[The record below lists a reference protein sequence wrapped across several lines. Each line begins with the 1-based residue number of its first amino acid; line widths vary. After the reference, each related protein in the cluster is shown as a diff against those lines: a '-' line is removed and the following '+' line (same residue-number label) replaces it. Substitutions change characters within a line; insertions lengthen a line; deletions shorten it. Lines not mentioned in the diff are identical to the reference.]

1 VSEELSTK
9 TVAKLKAICKENDL
23 PAGGKKAQLIER
35 IENHFRNLILD
46 TEDESISLEE
56 DIETI
61 EKNPED
67 EVIEEAKYVP
77 LPDDDDV
84 LVADLIEAEI
94 IEDKPRLSVI
104 SKSEPATL
112 LEQIKSPKVA
122 AVLISI
128 LLAGGG
134 WYWYVNN
141 QLEPFVADD
150 LRYGDQMDFKITDG
164 SLSAT
169 DGFVEIVLDNFETDE
184 ELNWCKIQL
193 LLPPGASWSGQSS
206 ITNGGPDQL
215 SGDDDLLGAVSSK
228 GSLGLNWLTVEKN
241 TQHDFDEISLIR
253 HLPNTNSATG
263 ACKESGLSTPASL
276 SISTTTWTEIS
287 EKDILS
293 TSADWEL
300 EVEEATRTVETQG
313 TILSYGTGGF
323 LSALESIAPGVMMM
337 FSPIEVRETM
347 GTSLIQTGETGSY
360 LGWDWVVIGEDLS
373 PTDVKSWRVSLEN
386 KEISDNCL
394 GHARITM
401 WVVEESPWAIAQNV
415 DLQISG
421 KEGDRSA
428 CGSATQI
435 LGDLLL
441 PEGTLSLN
449 LEMVQTGLERGEK
462 LLDLGRSYSTP
473 SVGQYTPKSSEL
485 NDWGDTSQSH
495 LPDNSTLRNYPL
507 EDAVACLPFVD
518 EAVAINAALDDDG
531 YIWRALDNR
540 SGENTEWNISWVSKD
555 PNSGWVQI
563 EVSGVA
569 STENCTYIAHG
580 SHENTPAHNRN
591 EIPAALSIDMLE
603 IDLSDSDRFPSL
615 TGDDKFFTSSGQYH
629 PETRVG
635 HLIVTPDGDYT
646 DWINEFN
653 SDDKGATTLDL
664 SRSWEDSGFSNTL
677 SLAMDATT
685 GQLIGWNLYQ
695 EKI

>member
-1 VSEELSTK
+1 MSEELSTK

-206 ITNGGPDQL
+206 ITL
-215 SGDDDLLGAVSSK
+215 
-228 GSLGLNWLTVEKN
+228 
-241 TQHDFDEISLIR
+241 SLI
-253 HLPNTNSATG
+253 H
-263 ACKESGLSTPASL
+263 
-276 SISTTTWTEIS
+276 I
-287 EKDILS
+287 
-293 TSADWEL
+293 
-300 EVEEATRTVETQG
+300 
-313 TILSYGTGGF
+313 
-323 LSALESIAPGVMMM
+323 
-337 FSPIEVRETM
+337 
-347 GTSLIQTGETGSY
+347 
-360 LGWDWVVIGEDLS
+360 
-373 PTDVKSWRVSLEN
+373 
-386 KEISDNCL
+386 
-394 GHARITM
+394 
-401 WVVEESPWAIAQNV
+401 
-415 DLQISG
+415 
-421 KEGDRSA
+421 
-428 CGSATQI
+428 
-435 LGDLLL
+435 
-441 PEGTLSLN
+441 
-449 LEMVQTGLERGEK
+449 
-462 LLDLGRSYSTP
+462 
-473 SVGQYTPKSSEL
+473 
-485 NDWGDTSQSH
+485 
-495 LPDNSTLRNYPL
+495 
-507 EDAVACLPFVD
+507 
-518 EAVAINAALDDDG
+518 
-531 YIWRALDNR
+531 
-540 SGENTEWNISWVSKD
+540 
-555 PNSGWVQI
+555 
-563 EVSGVA
+563 
-569 STENCTYIAHG
+569 
-580 SHENTPAHNRN
+580 
-591 EIPAALSIDMLE
+591 
-603 IDLSDSDRFPSL
+603 
-615 TGDDKFFTSSGQYH
+615 
-629 PETRVG
+629 
-635 HLIVTPDGDYT
+635 
-646 DWINEFN
+646 
-653 SDDKGATTLDL
+653 
-664 SRSWEDSGFSNTL
+664 
-677 SLAMDATT
+677 
-685 GQLIGWNLYQ
+685 
-695 EKI
+695 